1 MFKCAICGREF
12 DDKELNEI
20 KLLNKQANNMEIH
33 QVCSTCFTNK
43 EDMIGYISD
52 KKNISFS
59 SARQIYDY
67 FSPFLG
73 EISSELLRTYMDTRV
88 KNLRSKLADNIS
100 AKEDMQPIDTDKKKK
115 KSSMA
120 MLKQSLIA
128 TAGVASVSV
137 FILFCIIAG
146 ISQTVAAASVIL
158 GLIVAVAL
166 FVALYFVIDSFIKTQ
181 EDKEKYVKRIE
192 ELLNGGEVS
201 DKTKDNKGDGGRDGA
216 VKK

>member
-1 MFKCAICGREF
+1 
-12 DDKELNEI
+12 
-20 KLLNKQANNMEIH
+20 
-33 QVCSTCFTNK
+33 
-43 EDMIGYISD
+43 
-52 KKNISFS
+52 
-59 SARQIYDY
+59 
-67 FSPFLG
+67 
-73 EISSELLRTYMDTRV
+73 
-88 KNLRSKLADNIS
+88 
-100 AKEDMQPIDTDKKKK
+100 MQPIDTDRKKK

-128 TAGVASVSV
+128 TSGVASVSV

-192 ELLNGGEVS
+192 ELINGGEVS

>member
-67 FSPFLG
+67 FSFLG
-73 EISSELLRTYMDTRV
+73 RDLFRAFENVYGYASQEFEIETCGQHIRQRGY
-88 KNLRSKLADNIS
+88 
-100 AKEDMQPIDTDKKKK
+100 
-115 KSSMA
+115 
-120 MLKQSLIA
+120 
-128 TAGVASVSV
+128 
-137 FILFCIIAG
+137 
-146 ISQTVAAASVIL
+146 AAHR
-158 GLIVAVAL
+158 
-166 FVALYFVIDSFIKTQ
+166 Y
-181 EDKEKYVKRIE
+181 R
-192 ELLNGGEVS
+192 
-201 DKTKDNKGDGGRDGA
+201 
-216 VKK
+216 

>member
-20 KLLNKQANNMEIH
+20 RLLNKQANNMEIH

-52 KKNISFS
+52 KKNVSFS

-67 FSPFLG
+67 FSPLTG
-73 EISSELLRTYMDTRV
+73 EISSDLLRAYMDTRV
-88 KNLRSKLADNIS
+88 KSLRSKLADNIS
-100 AKEDMQPIDTDKKKK
+100 AKEDMQPIETDKKKK
-115 KSSMA
+115 KSPMTT
-120 MLKQSLIA
+120 LKQSLVA
-128 TAGVASVSV
+128 TAGVVAVSV
-137 FILFCIIAG
+137 LILFCIIAG

-158 GLIVAVAL
+158 GLIVAIAL

-181 EDKEKYVKRIE
+181 EDKDKYVKRIE
-192 ELLNGGEVS
+192 ELLVGGEIQDSEKEKQNVR
-201 DKTKDNKGDGGRDGA
+201 DKDDIK
-216 VKK
+216 